1 MTKTKKKKE
10 EKKELSPKE
19 IAWSVF
25 LEDYDDPEIEKRYE
39 GFIKN
44 LEWKKKRHD
53 DLVGPLDE
61 TIEEYEALG
70 EILSGLV
77 KQGHFS
83 YENDTLIP
91 KLKELE
97 KKADEMR
104 VEIMG
109 LKADFNKEHT
119 LIKKYEDAAENKLFY
134 HWRYLK
140 AFDPEVP
147 VWTEFRAKW
156 SKIF

>member
-1 MTKTKKKKE
+1 MTKKKKE
-10 EKKELSPKE
+10 KKKELSPKE
-19 IAWSVF
+19 IAWGVF
-25 LEDYDDPEIEKRYE
+25 LEDYEDDEISRRYE

-44 LEWKKKRHD
+44 LEWTKKRHN
-53 DLVGPLDE
+53 DLVGPINE
-61 TIEEYEALG
+61 TIREYETLG
-70 EILSGLV
+70 ELLSGLV

-104 VEIMG
+104 EEIMG
-109 LKADFNKEHT
+109 LKEEIAKESA
-119 LIKKYEDAAENKLFY
+119 LIKKYEDNAENKLFY
-134 HWRYLK
+134 YWRYLK
-140 AFDPEVP
+140 AFDSETP
-147 VWTEFRAKW
+147 VWTDFKAKW